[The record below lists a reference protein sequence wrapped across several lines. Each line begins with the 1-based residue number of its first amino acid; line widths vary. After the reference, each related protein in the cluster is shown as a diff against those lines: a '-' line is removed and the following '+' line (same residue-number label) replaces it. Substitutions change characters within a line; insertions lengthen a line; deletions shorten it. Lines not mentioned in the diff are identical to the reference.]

1 MGSACE
7 GPTVARCLPCAT
19 AHYGPA
25 VGPLTAAAT
34 ALMRPWKT
42 RLRPRGLRE
51 QRCRSWQPHPARPEH
66 QRYYLTSCDEVV
78 LGRAGHAA
86 GGQTDDVPPGL
97 PREEFLLLLANCAR

>member
-7 GPTVARCLPCAT
+7 GPAVARCLPCAT

-42 RLRPRGLRE
+42 RAID
-51 QRCRSWQPHPARPEH
+51 H
-66 QRYYLTSCDEVV
+66 VV
-78 LGRAGHAA
+78 CVSNAVASGSRI
-86 GGQTDDVPPGL
+86 PPG
-97 PREEFLLLLANCAR
+97 PNTQRHT